1 MRNQFNENPAQAGY
15 ESPAIDVMEIEAE
28 GVLCASGQ
36 NEEWNEG
43 TLPE

>member
-28 GVLCASGQ
+28 GVLCASNEDW
-36 NEEWNEG
+36 NEEV
-43 TLPE
+43 LPE